1 MKLKLIDTMQEQAR
15 IFGKMNRC
23 TQTIEECAELTKE
36 LCKYQRL
43 TNKDKTCSST
53 MIQTLEH
60 IAEEIADVEICTCQL
75 KHLFDIK
82 NKVDEIKEQK
92 LLRTEQRLKEEPKIK
107 VTSAEIVVSNNGD
120 ARQGKPYYNIKYK
133 ELGQEEYTIG
143 YSSYKLQYVLEW
155 LDTYFE
161 IVEEQNIDNKES
173 ITLETEVESDVL
185 RKIMFGETS
194 EKDKQDCLLFNQ
206 RNHIV

>member
-1 MKLKLIDTMQEQAR
+1 
-15 IFGKMNRC
+15 MNRC

-43 TNKDKTCSST
+43 INNDKTCNST

-107 VTSAEIVVSNNGD
+107 VTSAEIIVENNGD

-161 IVEEQNIDNKES
+161 IVEEQDTDNKES
-173 ITLETEVESDVL
+173 ITLETEVEPDAL

-194 EKDKQDCLLFNQ
+194 ETDKQDYLLFNK

>member
-1 MKLKLIDTMQEQAR
+1 MKLKTLDRMQEQAR

-43 TNKDKTCSST
+43 TNKDKTCNST

-82 NKVDEIKEQK
+82 GKVVEIKEQK
-92 LLRTEQRLKEEPKIK
+92 ISRTEQRLREEPKIK
-107 VTSAEIVVSNNGD
+107 VTSAEIIVENNTGL
-120 ARQGKPYYNIKYK
+120 RQEKPYYSIKYK

-161 IVEEQNIDNKES
+161 IVEEQDTDNKES
-173 ITLETEVESDVL
+173 ITLETEVEPDSL

-194 EKDKQDCLLFNQ
+194 EKDKSDYLLFNQ

>member
-1 MKLKLIDTMQEQAR
+1 MKYKSFERIVEQAR

-82 NKVDEIKEQK
+82 GKVVEIKEQK
-92 LLRTEQRLKEEPKIK
+92 ILRTEQRLKEEPKIK
-107 VTSAEIVVSNNGD
+107 VTSAEIIVENKEGT
-120 ARQGKPYYNIKYK
+120 RQEKPYYSIRYK
-133 ELGQEEYTIG
+133 ELGKEEYTIG

-161 IVEEQNIDNKES
+161 IVEEPI
-173 ITLETEVESDVL
+173 IVETEVDADVL
-185 RKIMFGETS
+185 RKIMSGETN
-194 EKDKQDCLLFNQ
+194 ETDKQE
-206 RNHIV
+206 

>member
-1 MKLKLIDTMQEQAR
+1 MKIKTLDRMQEQAC

-23 TQTIEECAELTKE
+23 TQTIEECSELTKE

-82 NKVDEIKEQK
+82 GKVVEIKGQK
-92 LLRTEQRLKEEPKIK
+92 ILRTEQRLKEEPKIK
-107 VTSAEIVVSNNGD
+107 VTSAEIVVSNNED
-120 ARQGKPYYNIKYK
+120 ARQGKPYYSIKYK
-133 ELGQEEYTIG
+133 ELGQEEYTVG
-143 YSSYKLQYVLEW
+143 CSSYKLQYVLEW

-161 IVEEQNIDNKES
+161 IVEEQDTDNKES
-173 ITLETEVESDVL
+173 TET
-185 RKIMFGETS
+185 
-194 EKDKQDCLLFNQ
+194 DKQDYMLFNQ

>member
-1 MKLKLIDTMQEQAR
+1 MRHEGYERIIEQAR

-43 TNKDKTCSST
+43 TNNDKTCSST

-60 IAEEIADVEICTCQL
+60 IAEEIADVEICICQL

-82 NKVDEIKEQK
+82 NKVDGIKEQK
-92 LLRTEQRLKEEPKIK
+92 LLRTEQRLKEEQKIK
-107 VTSAEIVVSNNGD
+107 VTSAEIIVENKKGLRNE
-120 ARQGKPYYNIKYK
+120 KPYYSIKYK

-143 YSSYKLQYVLEW
+143 YSSYKLPYVLEW

-161 IVEEQNIDNKES
+161 IVEEQDVDNKES
-173 ITLETEVESDVL
+173 IILETEVESDSL
-185 RKIMFGETS
+185 RKIMFGETNDT
-194 EKDKQDCLLFNQ
+194 DKQDYLLFNQ

>member
-1 MKLKLIDTMQEQAR
+1 MKLKTLDRIQEQAR

-82 NKVDEIKEQK
+82 GKVVEIKEQK
-92 LLRTEQRLKEEPKIK
+92 ISRTEQRLKEEQKIK
-107 VTSAEIVVSNNGD
+107 VTSAEIIVENKKGL
-120 ARQGKPYYNIKYK
+120 RQEKPYYSIKYK

-161 IVEEQNIDNKES
+161 IVEGQDTDK
-173 ITLETEVESDVL
+173 SDY
-185 RKIMFGETS
+185 
-194 EKDKQDCLLFNQ
+194 LLFNQ

>member
-43 TNKDKTCSST
+43 TNNDKTCNST

-60 IAEEIADVEICTCQL
+60 IAEEIADVEICT
-75 KHLFDIK
+75 
-82 NKVDEIKEQK
+82 
-92 LLRTEQRLKEEPKIK
+92 EQRLKEEPKIK
-107 VTSAEIVVSNNGD
+107 VTSAEIIVENKKGL
-120 ARQGKPYYNIKYK
+120 RQEKPYYSIKYK

-143 YSSYKLQYVLEW
+143 YSSYKLSYVLEW
-155 LDTYFE
+155 LDAYFE
-161 IVEEQNIDNKES
+161 IVEEQD
-173 ITLETEVESDVL
+173 T
-185 RKIMFGETS
+185 
-194 EKDKQDCLLFNQ
+194 DKQDYLLFNQ

>member
-60 IAEEIADVEICTCQL
+60 MAEEIADVEICTCQL

-82 NKVDEIKEQK
+82 GKVVEIKEQK
-92 LLRTEQRLKEEPKIK
+92 ISRTEQRLKEEQKIK
-107 VTSAEIVVSNNGD
+107 VTSAEIIVENKKGL
-120 ARQGKPYYNIKYK
+120 RQEKPYYSIKYK

-161 IVEEQNIDNKES
+161 IVGEQDTDNKES
-173 ITLETEVESDVL
+173 ITLETEVEPDAL
-185 RKIMFGETS
+185 RKIMFGETN
-194 EKDKQDCLLFNQ
+194 EKDKSDYLLFNK

>member
-1 MKLKLIDTMQEQAR
+1 MKIKTLDRMQEQAR

-36 LCKYQRL
+36 LCKYQRI

-92 LLRTEQRLKEEPKIK
+92 LLRTEQRLKEEQ
-107 VTSAEIVVSNNGD
+107 D
-120 ARQGKPYYNIKYK
+120 
-133 ELGQEEYTIG
+133 
-143 YSSYKLQYVLEW
+143 
-155 LDTYFE
+155 
-161 IVEEQNIDNKES
+161 IDNKES
-173 ITLETEVESDVL
+173 IILETEVESDSL
-185 RKIMFGETS
+185 RKIMFGETNDT
-194 EKDKQDCLLFNQ
+194 DKQDYLLFNQ